1 LPGSCKK
8 LIYLTIISIIV
19 LSIPVHSI
27 GQDGMQSNEDRLSDW
42 AVEEIYAAI
51 DAGLVPEEL
60 QAQYQKN
67 ITRSQY
73 VLLALRVFD
82 LSGKEL
88 KYSEERPFSD
98 VLNHSKETD
107 IVRAYNAGIVKGD
120 GKGHFFP
127 DNEITREEISS
138 LIVNLLMQI
147 SPEKNYTPRDSY
159 EFFDGNEIS
168 EWAKSYINYCFEN
181 QILNGTGKNEQGI
194 VKMSPKDGATI
205 EQSIALIY
213 RLAQKEGLINETSY
227 GTIRI
232 YPEDVDVDAE
242 VIEEFVSTFGE
253 SVFNIMKELSLDENI
268 EVQDMRDK
276 SITLQV
282 GKNII
287 NLDQK
292 KFEKNLFGL
301 FFDMNDEKSVNVY
314 KHLLK
319 ESFEESEEGIKLFDE
334 YLPQLKNSE
343 PVEIY
348 EEINEN
354 YIFVIKSSI
363 EDSGI
368 FYSISYIQPN

>member
-1 LPGSCKK
+1 
-8 LIYLTIISIIV
+8 
-19 LSIPVHSI
+19 
-27 GQDGMQSNEDRLSDW
+27 M
-42 AVEEIYAAI
+42 
-51 DAGLVPEEL
+51 VPEEL
-60 QAQYQKN
+60 WSIPEEYYKES
-67 ITRSQY
+67 ICSSCPKG
-73 VLLALRVFD
+73 LRFIR
-82 LSGKEL
+82 KEL

-98 VLNHSKETD
+98 VLKPQKED

-242 VIEEFVSTFGE
+242 VIEEFYQLLG
-253 SVFNIMKELSLDENI
+253 KASLI
-268 EVQDMRDK
+268 
-276 SITLQV
+276 
-282 GKNII
+282 
-287 NLDQK
+287 
-292 KFEKNLFGL
+292 
-301 FFDMNDEKSVNVY
+301 
-314 KHLLK
+314 
-319 ESFEESEEGIKLFDE
+319 
-334 YLPQLKNSE
+334 
-343 PVEIY
+343 
-348 EEINEN
+348 
-354 YIFVIKSSI
+354 
-363 EDSGI
+363 
-368 FYSISYIQPN
+368 